1 MDAQRFKDLACTS
14 MSSGSI
20 RRIAPSHESFC
31 GNPSCDTV
39 VITFQVQQLTRL
51 CIRQGAMPTRLL
63 FAKQQARTADVVISH
78 VHCKTSAN
86 ASMLFNKTRCAY
98 AGYAYAFCCW
108 TKFVAML
115 FASQHQI
122 DTGHSR
128 GPGEELSVSFAQVN
142 QHPHTTWEPLRRSSP
157 RDLKPCAPSSG
168 PWTAFKFHAL
178 NYTRSCPRM

>member
-63 FAKQQARTADVVISH
+63 FAKQQARTADVV
-78 VHCKTSAN
+78 
-86 ASMLFNKTRCAY
+86 
-98 AGYAYAFCCW
+98 AYAFCCW

-122 DTGHSR
+122 DTGHSW
-128 GPGEELSVSFAQVN
+128 GPGEELSVSFAEVN

-157 RDLKPCAPSSG
+157 RDLEPCAPSSG